1 MTTGT
6 SRPLPWG
13 PLYDA
18 CDGDDSDDSVDESYE
33 MVEPSLVLRIGPNG
47 REGFSMTDAFGV
59 ELEYQH
65 SRSTAIVLR
74 AHDVCTVSIYS
85 LCGIGIG

>member
-13 PLYDA
+13 PLYDD

-33 MVEPSLVLRIGPNG
+33 MVDPSLVLRIGPNG
-47 REGFSMTDAFGV
+47 REGFSATDAFGL

-65 SRSTAIVLR
+65 LESPSSRLC
-74 AHDVCTVSIYS
+74 AHDVCTVSTYS
-85 LCGIGIG
+85 LCGNGIE

>member
-13 PLYDA
+13 PLYDD

-47 REGFSMTDAFGV
+47 REDFSVIDAFGW
-59 ELEYQH
+59 ELKHQH
-65 SRSTAIVLR
+65 WK
-74 AHDVCTVSIYS
+74 
-85 LCGIGIG
+85 